1 MNGNGNNQKN
11 NYKYPY
17 QNTVNSL
24 KMSGRRVQNY
34 ISTGD
39 YRGLSS
45 EIRNSANILKNSI
58 NRPLYNTAPN
68 KYGNMRYIAK
78 EQSTVGLWIGKAI
91 SLFLIIFFIFMAF
104 SFLSIGLGG
113 DILYAT
119 VLGTIFAVLAGV
131 FTFAFVKS
139 RKAYKISSNYNN
151 YRGAIILSQTEIVN
165 IHRLSLTVKKS
176 DEDTIKD
183 VEIFIKKGLLPEAT
197 LSADKKNLL
206 LSQNAKAYYE
216 RSEKY
221 RKDYGVHISKMDRDL
236 SALKNLVPSVM
247 DRSMT
252 EKLYH
257 TVSSVEAIISNVKKD
272 NENVKKTL
280 TFESY
285 YLPTTVKLVNS
296 FIDIE
301 HSKNEE
307 NEKKNALMEISSS
320 IDSINEAF
328 DALLKNITTVDTS
341 DVMSDMAAMETMM
354 KQDGLI

>member
-1 MNGNGNNQKN
+1 M
-11 NYKYPY
+11 
-17 QNTVNSL
+17 
-24 KMSGRRVQNY
+24 
-34 ISTGD
+34 
-39 YRGLSS
+39 
-45 EIRNSANILKNSI
+45 
-58 NRPLYNTAPN
+58 
-68 KYGNMRYIAK
+68 
-78 EQSTVGLWIGKAI
+78 
-91 SLFLIIFFIFMAF
+91 LIKRIF
-104 SFLSIGLGG
+104 
-113 DILYAT
+113 
-119 VLGTIFAVLAGV
+119 
-131 FTFAFVKS
+131 
-139 RKAYKISSNYNN
+139 
-151 YRGAIILSQTEIVN
+151 
-165 IHRLSLTVKKS
+165 
-176 DEDTIKD
+176 
-183 VEIFIKKGLLPEAT
+183 
-197 LSADKKNLL
+197 
-206 LSQNAKAYYE
+206 
-216 RSEKY
+216 
-221 RKDYGVHISKMDRDL
+221 SKMDRDL